1 MGRSQ
6 HIGVLAGE
14 KSGDILGGAVLRELK
29 CRNSDVS
36 FSGIG
41 GEQMAHH
48 GLVSLHDMERLSVFG
63 LVEPLKRLPELL
75 SIRRSVWQHM
85 MKHQPQPQLFLGID
99 SPDFNLALEQKL
111 RHTGIKTAHLVSP
124 SVWAWRPGR
133 IHKIKKAV
141 DLMLCLL
148 PFERD
153 FYEQHGVRAAL
164 VGHPLIEELAVLPDQ
179 ETARKYLGLPQ
190 QGHVLVC
197 MPGSRASEVE
207 QLGPIFAQVV
217 MKLLASDSELKVIVP
232 AASFERLEQIKY
244 FMPIEDDRFS
254 IIEGQSR
261 LAMVA
266 SDSILCA
273 SGTTTLEAMLIGRPI
288 TIAYRMAWLSWQIL
302 SRMVTSQFVGL
313 PNIIAGER
321 VVPEFLQGKA
331 TVDNL
336 YQSVLESF
344 GTAGDTQRLRF
355 AELSTSMGSD
365 FAVRSVDAIEELLA
379 DHAD

>member
-6 HIGVLAGE
+6 HIGILAGE

-29 CRNSDVS
+29 RRNSDVS

-85 MKHQPQPQLFLGID
+85 IKHQPQPRLFLGID

-164 VGHPLIEELAVLPDQ
+164 VGHPLIEELSALPDQ
-179 ETARKYLGLPQ
+179 ETARKCLGLSQ
-190 QGHVLVC
+190 QGQVFVC
-197 MPGSRASEVE
+197 MPGSRASEIE
-207 QLGPIFAQVV
+207 QLGSIFAQVV
-217 MKLLASDSELKVIVP
+217 MKLLASDSELRVIVP

-321 VVPEFLQGKA
+321 VVPEFLQGEA

-336 YQSVLESF
+336 YQSVLQSF

-355 AELSTSMGSD
+355 AELSTGMGSD

-379 DHAD
+379 DHVD